1 MRKRW
6 MLAPAVLAVGLA
18 TATVAALADSN
29 FAAQVT
35 GSRPWGEAQATR
47 ITIRVEAG
55 LDANQVFVPDGFNCS
70 LTSTNPGC
78 AGGALV
84 FSIENQ
90 SSVPLRVVAIS
101 QGTVGSCS
109 ALSDKREDGTFAG
122 VLTCSPSSTS
132 PPSQSCALDTIFVAP
147 NLFTHPW
154 PVIPPHGTLEVNGTD
169 NSALGRGMIHMSNFT
184 PTGCEGATFY
194 IPLNI
199 TAIDATS

>member
-18 TATVAALADSN
+18 AATIGALADSQ

-47 ITIRVEAG
+47 VTIRVEAG
-55 LDANQVFVPDGFNCS
+55 LDANQVFVPDGQNCS
-70 LTSTNPGC
+70 LTSTNPAC
-78 AGGALV
+78 QGGALV

-90 SSVPLRVVAIS
+90 SNVPLRVAGIS
-101 QGTVGSCS
+101 QGSVGSCS
-109 ALSDKREDGTFAG
+109 ALSDKREDGTFTF
-122 VLTCSPSSTS
+122 LTCSPSSTS
-132 PPSQSCALDTIFVAP
+132 PPSQSCALATIFVAP
-147 NLFTHPW
+147 NFFTHPW

-169 NSALGRGMIHMSNFT
+169 NSALGRGMIHLSNVT
-184 PTGCEGATFY
+184 PSGCEGASFY

-199 TAIDATS
+199 TAFDATT